1 MTVWANRSHE
11 ERALL
16 NPSFCATLL
25 WHAARGHVA
34 EGNVALSFEESFLV
48 LPFILHRGTRET
60 LPRSGRTSLAAW
72 LEEYPLARVRVASR
86 ARFLV
91 PFTKEAL
98 TFGGAHGLI
107 RLDSGRLH
115 ADPDWQ
121 RVVNRVIKMSSDEVK
136 NSVSRAAFIGQWF
149 ARAGNAATVLAL
161 IGVRP

>member
-1 MTVWANRSHE
+1 MTVWADRSHE

-16 NPSFCATLL
+16 NPSFCVNLL
-25 WHAARGHVA
+25 WHAARGHAA
-34 EGNVALSFEESFLV
+34 EGNIALSFEESFLV

-72 LEEYPLARVRVASR
+72 LDEYPLARGRVASR

-98 TFGGAHGLI
+98 TFGGVHGFI

-121 RVVNRVIKMSSDEVK
+121 RAVNRVLKVSSDEVK
-136 NSVSRAAFIGQWF
+136 SCANRAAFIGKWF
-149 ARAGNAATVLAL
+149 AQAGNAATVLAL